1 MVVSYGIK
9 TDQKYVV
16 CNADEGEPG
25 TYKDRI
31 IMENDPQ
38 SVLERQWPSADMP

>member
-1 MVVSYGIK
+1 MRRINTGMKWSFSYGVK
-9 TDQKYVV
+9 ADQKYVI

-31 IMENDPQ
+31 IGE
-38 SVLERQWPSADMP
+38 